1 MINFPT
7 LKELKIEGFELYPG
21 KNGEKNLKI
30 DFRRQGLSLVVGANG
45 LGKTTLINLVLRL
58 LTGPYDLGKFD
69 RTDELGNLKL
79 VAAERPDLRSYF
91 SNRVKNGAKDAK
103 ATLVVSF
110 GGMELTII
118 RSLSD
123 LSLLDLK
130 EGLSA
135 VAFPAQGNREH
146 VFQQTICQAAKI
158 SDFGDWLLILHYII
172 FYQEDRRAL
181 VWDPSAQREILRILV
196 LDSEES
202 SEWKKKARD
211 VLELDSEFR
220 NLRSAIN
227 KEIKKRRSQISAT
240 EDRNGLR
247 SELDS
252 LMKVNSEYK
261 NSLTKL
267 NEEILAKSAD
277 RSRWRENLLRLKSEL
292 DSELRDLENAKL
304 IALEAV
310 LPGLSDTSKFILSQ
324 LMAEDICLACS
335 NEAPSLREELEK
347 RLSSGHCLIC
357 GSPSGEHS
365 HSHGPL
371 DISGA
376 RIKKLSESIKDK
388 KIAEQSYKDNL
399 DETDRQLADWNLQ
412 AGEYKELIR
421 QTLIKSAPIEAVLAK
436 TDAPISRLQAEIGN
450 FQQILDEK
458 QKALQTEQIA
468 FHNFLSS
475 IEDKF
480 LSHMESIQNS
490 FNTIVQEFL
499 VEDCEVSWKKVGW
512 RLGQEGKAL
521 EFPAF
526 VFKMRSGSHEVM
538 TERSSPT
545 EVSESQREFIDLS
558 FRISLIKIAAA
569 SIGGSIIMD
578 APESSL
584 DAVFVERAAAIFTG
598 FSRDKG
604 NALLLASNLVDG
616 DLLPRLLSEL
626 YLTNTIET
634 GLVNL
639 FEVGV
644 PSKAV
649 LDYQEKY
656 KDHFELVKSKAK
668 EIADAQRI
676 K

>member
-1 MINFPT
+1 MINFPV
-7 LKELKIEGFELYPG
+7 LKELKIEEFELYPG
-21 KNGEKNLKI
+21 KNDDKNLAI

-69 RTDELGNLKL
+69 RVDELGNLKL
-79 VAAERPDLRSYF
+79 VAAERPDLRSFF
-91 SNRVKNGAKDAK
+91 SSRVKDGAQNAK
-103 ATLVVSF
+103 ATLIVSF
-110 GGMELTII
+110 GEMELTIV

-123 LSLLDLK
+123 LALLDLK

-135 VAFPAQGNREH
+135 VAFPKQDNREH
-146 VFQQTICQAAKI
+146 IFQKTICQAAKI

-181 VWDPSAQREILRILV
+181 VWDSSAQREILRILV

-202 SEWKKKARD
+202 LEWKKKARN

-247 SELDS
+247 SELES
-252 LMKVNSEYK
+252 LTKINSEYK
-261 NSLTKL
+261 NSLSKL
-267 NEEILAKSAD
+267 NDEISIKSAD
-277 RSRWRENLLRLKSEL
+277 RSRWRESLLRIKSEL
-292 DSELRDLENAKL
+292 DSELRDLEHAKL
-304 IALEAV
+304 IALESV
-310 LPGLSDTSKFILSQ
+310 LPGLADTSKFILSQ
-324 LMAEDICLACS
+324 LMADDFCLACN
-335 NEAPSLREELEK
+335 NEVPNFREELEK

-357 GSPSGEHS
+357 GSSSRGHS

-371 DISGA
+371 DISSA
-376 RIKKLSESIKDK
+376 RIKKLSESIKEK
-388 KIAEQSYKDNL
+388 KTAEQDYKKNL
-399 DETDRQLADWNLQ
+399 DETDRQLAEWNVQ

-421 QTLIKSAPIEAVLAK
+421 QTLIKSAPIEAVLSK
-436 TDAPISRLQAEIGN
+436 VDGPVSRLQAEIGN

-458 QKALQTEQIA
+458 QKSLQVEQIA
-468 FHNFLSS
+468 FHEFLHS
-475 IEDKF
+475 IEEKF
-480 LSHMESIQNS
+480 LSHMESIQRS
-490 FNTIVQEFL
+490 FNQIVQEFL
-499 VEDCEVSWKKVGW
+499 VEDCEVSWKKVDW
-512 RLGQEGKAL
+512 RLGQEGKPL

-526 VFKMRSGSHEVM
+526 VFKMRSGSHQVM
-538 TERSSPT
+538 TERRSPA

-558 FRISLIKIAAA
+558 FRIALIRIAAA

-584 DAVFVERAAAIFTG
+584 DAVFVERAASIFTG
-598 FSRDKG
+598 FSRQKG

-626 YLTNTIET
+626 YLTNTLDT
-634 GLVNL
+634 GLINL

-649 LDYQEKY
+649 VDYQEKY
-656 KDHFELVKSKAK
+656 KDHFESVKSKAK